1 MTPLEGFLYIMKH
14 AKITQSG
21 YSSPVLTPQWG
32 RWELQGRWFG
42 WPLGTAKCRGSEV
55 GRLAEPLVETRN
67 AAKHSTMHRTDPHT
81 TVIQPKMSIVQRL
94 GNCSKSRLHG
104 RN

>member
-1 MTPLEGFLYIMKH
+1 MILTSTDFFFFRGYMTPLEGFLYIMKH

-55 GRLAEPLVETRN
+55 GRLAEPQESFT
-67 AAKHSTMHRTDPHT
+67 
-81 TVIQPKMSIVQRL
+81 
-94 GNCSKSRLHG
+94 
-104 RN
+104 